1 MTGFIKRPFELNFL
15 KKKLIM
21 NFKPKHRDRFRLFV
35 KLLTAFSVAFW
46 PTVSL
51 TFEID
56 ELRGSPLIKVVKII
70 TPEDDSAENVLL
82 IDEHNGCFIYN
93 TEQDFITSRCKKE
106 EVHHAS
112 DILSDYENCHEQAT
126 HLTWK
131 DSLMVGGIVMGGV
144 SSGTGIFA
152 LGYGQGRFEVKNG
165 RTVWYLNRPG
175 VRFLY
180 LGMTLIILAIT
191 GGVMLNSSRAEAKS
205 ACEETHGSHLYLLSE
220 PILFLDPTV

>member
-1 MTGFIKRPFELNFL
+1 
-15 KKKLIM
+15 M
-21 NFKPKHRDRFRLFV
+21 NFKLKHRDRFRLFV
-35 KLLTAFSVAFW
+35 NLLIAFSVASW

-56 ELRGSPLIKVVKII
+56 ELRKPPLIKVIKVI
-70 TPEDDSAENVLL
+70 TSEDDSAENVLL

-93 TEQDFITSRCKKE
+93 TEQDLITSRCRKE

-131 DSLMVGGIVMGGV
+131 DTLIVGGGIMGGV
-144 SSGTGIFA
+144 STGTGIFA
-152 LGYGQGRFEVKNG
+152 LGYEKGWFEVRNG
-165 RTVWYLNRPG
+165 RTVWYLNRTG
-175 VRFLY
+175 VNFLY
-180 LGMTLIILAIT
+180 LGIIAIILAIT
-191 GGVMLNSSRAEAKS
+191 GGFMLHSSRAEAKS
-205 ACEETHGSHLYLLSE
+205 ACEEIYGSHLYILSE